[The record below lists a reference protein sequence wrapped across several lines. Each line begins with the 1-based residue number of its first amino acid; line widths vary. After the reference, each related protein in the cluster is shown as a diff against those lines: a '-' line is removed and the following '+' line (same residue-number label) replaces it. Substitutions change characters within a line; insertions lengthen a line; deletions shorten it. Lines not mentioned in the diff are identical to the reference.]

1 MVRIRARLRP
11 CRKISEASGVL
22 IPEAT
27 KIGSHL
33 LFEDN
38 SFQTLKAAY
47 LSFGSNVG
55 DRDAN
60 LTRAIE
66 ELARRGVRIARQ
78 SAFYETEPVELRE
91 QAWFLN
97 CVVEIETQL
106 APRDLL
112 EALLEIERALGR
124 RRNVK
129 YGPRLIDLDILL
141 YGDEIV
147 DAPELAIPHP
157 RMAERRFVLVPLA
170 EIAPDARHPVLNKTI
185 AELLRETSDKSEVR
199 LWHRE
204 RA

>member
-1 MVRIRARLRP
+1 V
-11 CRKISEASGVL
+11 K
-22 IPEAT
+22 T
-27 KIGSHL
+27 
-33 LFEDN
+33 
-38 SFQTLKAAY
+38 AY
-47 LSFGSNVG
+47 LSLGSNVG
-55 DRDAN
+55 DREAN
-60 LTRAIE
+60 LSRAIE
-66 ELARRGVRIARQ
+66 EIARRGARIVRQ

-124 RRNVK
+124 RRSVK

-141 YGDEIV
+141 YGDETV

-157 RMAERRFVLVPLA
+157 RMAERRFVLAPLA
-170 EIAPDARHPVLNKTI
+170 EIAPGARHPILNKTI

-199 LWHRE
+199 QWHRE
-204 RA
+204 TA